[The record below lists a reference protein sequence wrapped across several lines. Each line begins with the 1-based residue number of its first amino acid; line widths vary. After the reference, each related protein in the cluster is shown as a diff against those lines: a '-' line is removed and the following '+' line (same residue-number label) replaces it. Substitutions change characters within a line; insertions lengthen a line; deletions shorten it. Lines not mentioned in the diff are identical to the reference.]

1 MRQNG
6 AADASFSLL
15 VFGAPATAMT
25 QHGST
30 LQNRGISELTEVD
43 VPRLTFRQV
52 YDTYFD
58 FVWRVAAG
66 RGVPQ
71 WAMDDVVQE
80 VFLVVHRKLAEFEG
94 RSTLRTWLFAIVR
107 RVVADHV
114 RKRCN
119 RRTADEVLDDQPIV
133 SAEDPAAEL
142 ERRSA
147 VKLVEAFLDK
157 MSEPHREVFV
167 LYELEQLTTRE
178 IAELT
183 RTNENTVQTR
193 LKAAR
198 KTFQRALERH
208 RAESAR
214 REG

>member
-1 MRQNG
+1 
-6 AADASFSLL
+6 
-15 VFGAPATAMT
+15 MT

-30 LQNRGISELTEVD
+30 LQDRGLTELASEVD

-52 YDTYFD
+52 YDAYFD
-58 FVWRVAAG
+58 FVWRVAAN
-66 RGVPQ
+66 RGVPD

-114 RKRCN
+114 RKRGN
-119 RRTADEVLDDQPIV
+119 QRTGEIVLEDQ
-133 SAEDPAAEL
+133 ALLGGEDPSVEL

-147 VKLVEAFLDK
+147 VKLVESFLDK
-157 MSEPHREVFV
+157 MSAPQREVFM

-198 KTFQRALERH
+198 KVFQRALERH

-214 REG
+214 RDG